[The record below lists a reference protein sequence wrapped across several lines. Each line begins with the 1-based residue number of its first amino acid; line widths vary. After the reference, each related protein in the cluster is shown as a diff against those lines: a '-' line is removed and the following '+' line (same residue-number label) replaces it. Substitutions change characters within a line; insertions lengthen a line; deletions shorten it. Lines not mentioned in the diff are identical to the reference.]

1 MSKKPQAAT
10 HLVDVIRY
18 WAHQRPD
25 QEVLRFYPQGE
36 GDSLTLSFA
45 QLHQRCQ
52 AIASHLQP
60 YQGQHALLLYNN
72 GLDFLEALFACFYA
86 GVVAIPAYPPRKNHH
101 LQRLTALIHDCQ
113 ASVVLSASDISERA
127 QPLFL
132 EANDTQLLNLPW
144 LNTDR
149 FASNTCVNFQP
160 MAIDADDLAFIQYTS
175 GSTGK
180 PKGVML
186 SHKNLMCNIRMAERA
201 FALPSNARCVSW
213 LPLFHDMGLI
223 GSVMAPLYWGAGS
236 ILMPPAAFLQRPL
249 RWLKLLDKY
258 GKLSPVGCT
267 APNFSYQLCV
277 DSVSDEEAKNLNLS
291 QWIFALSGAEP
302 IRASTL
308 NAFSKKFAVSGFSEA
323 ALVPAYGMAECTVL
337 ATCRQN
343 KPIASLRVDSHVL
356 ADNQLIKSDN
366 GNLTLTSS
374 GSSCAPQELRIV
386 HPNSLSTL
394 NDTQVGEIWLAGDHI
409 GQGYWQQPALSEQVF
424 NAFTAEGDGP
434 FLRTGDLGSLIDGE
448 LFVTGRIKDLLI
460 IRGNNH
466 YPQDIELSVM
476 RATDGVQAEHTAA
489 FTIEHDEQEKL
500 VIVQEVQRQ
509 QQRQWPSEEKAREIA
524 NTIAREHGIECH
536 AIAFIRFASIP
547 KTSSGKIQRHACKA
561 AFLNNTLSLIG
572 LWQANR
578 RSVHTLPVRPKV
590 SLSDIT
596 TEKLEQWIVQW
607 LAEKTG
613 IAKTLIPVDAPLD
626 GLGLDSVDLVQ
637 LSGELESW
645 LAKPMPHTLVWEQ
658 DHIRGLA
665 QALIDLA
672 QTELKQSNFDN
683 EEIEGFI

>member
-149 FASNTCVNFQP
+149 VASNTCVNFQP

-201 FALPSNARCVSW
+201 FGLPNNARCVSW

-236 ILMPPAAFLQRPL
+236 VLMPPAAFLQKPL

-258 GKLSPVGCT
+258 GKFSPVGCT

-277 DSVSDEEAKNLNLS
+277 DSVTDEQAAELDLS

-308 NAFSKKFAVSGFSEA
+308 EAFSKKFAVSGFSPS

-337 ATCRQN
+337 ASCRQD
-343 KPIASLRVDSHVL
+343 KAITSLRVASHTL
-356 ADNQLIKSDN
+356 ADNRLIPDNN
-366 GNLTLTSS
+366 GNLVLTSS

-386 HPNSLSTL
+386 HPDTL
-394 NDTQVGEIWLAGDHI
+394 TTLADTHVGEIWLAGDHI
-409 GQGYWQQPALSEQVF
+409 GQGYWQQPTLSEQVF
-424 NAFTAEGDGP
+424 NAYTAEGDGP
-434 FLRTGDLGSLIDGE
+434 FLRTGDLGSLIGGE

-466 YPQDIELSVM
+466 YPQDIELTVM
-476 RATDGVQAEHTAA
+476 QAAEGVQAEHTAA

-509 QQRQWPSEEKAREIA
+509 HQRQWPTDEKAREIRNA
-524 NTIAREHGIECH
+524 IAREHGIECH

-561 AFLNNTLSLIG
+561 AFLQDTLNVIG
-572 LWQANR
+572 LWQADSR
-578 RSVHTLPVRPKV
+578 TAKVLPKHPNVPMAEIAA
-590 SLSDIT
+590 DD
-596 TEKLEQWIVQW
+596 LEQWVVAW
-607 LAEKTG
+607 LAQKTG
-613 IAKTLIPVDAPLD
+613 LTADQIPVDAPLD

-637 LSGELESW
+637 LSGELEAW
-645 LAKPMPHTLVWEQ
+645 LAKPMPHTL
-658 DHIRGLA
+658 D
-665 QALIDLA
+665 
-672 QTELKQSNFDN
+672 
-683 EEIEGFI
+683 

>member
-1 MSKKPQAAT
+1 MSQTPVSVT
-10 HLVDVIRY
+10 HLVDVIRH
-18 WAHQRPD
+18 WATLRPE
-25 QEVLRFYPQGE
+25 QEALRFYPQGE
-36 GDSLTLSFA
+36 GDSINISFA
-45 QLHQRCQ
+45 QLDQRCQ
-52 AIASHLQP
+52 TIASQLQD

-86 GVVAIPAYPPRKNHH
+86 GVVAVPAYPPRRNHH
-101 LQRLTALIHDCQ
+101 LQRLSALIQDCQ
-113 ASVVLSASDISERA
+113 ASIVLSASDISERA
-127 QPLFL
+127 QPLFAESEDAQML
-132 EANDTQLLNLPW
+132 TLPW
-144 LNTDR
+144 LNTDQITV
-149 FASNTCVNFQP
+149 AATPYQAP
-160 MAIDADDLAFIQYTS
+160 TIDANSLAFIQYTS

-201 FALPSNARCVSW
+201 FGLPNNARCVSW

-236 ILMPPAAFLQRPL
+236 VLMPPAAFLQKPL

-258 GKLSPVGCT
+258 GKISPVGCT

-277 DSVSDEEAKNLNLS
+277 DNVTDEQAAELDLS

-308 NAFSKKFAVSGFSEA
+308 EAFSKKFAVSGFSPS

-337 ATCRQN
+337 ASCRQD
-343 KPIASLRVDSHVL
+343 KAITSLRVANHTL
-356 ADNQLIKSDN
+356 ADNRLIPDDN
-366 GNLTLTSS
+366 GNLVLTSS

-386 HPNSLSTL
+386 HPDTL
-394 NDTQVGEIWLAGDHI
+394 TTLADTHVGEIWLAGDHI
-409 GQGYWQQPALSEQVF
+409 GQGYWQQPTLSEQVF
-424 NAFTAEGDGP
+424 NAYTAEGDGP

-466 YPQDIELSVM
+466 YPQDIELTVM
-476 RATDGVQAEHTAA
+476 QATEGVQAEHTAA

-509 QQRQWPSEEKAREIA
+509 QQRQWPTEEKARDIRNA
-524 NTIAREHGIECH
+524 VAREHGIECH

-561 AFLNNTLSLIG
+561 AFLQNNLNLIG
-572 LWQANR
+572 LWQADTRTAN
-578 RSVHTLPVRPKV
+578 SLPTHPNIP
-590 SLSDIT
+590 LNAIA
-596 TEKLEQWIVQW
+596 TEDLEQWVVNW
-607 LAEKTG
+607 LAQKTG
-613 IAKTLIPVDAPLD
+613 IAAEQIPIDAPLD

-637 LSGELESW
+637 LSGELEGW
-645 LAKPMPHTLVWEQ
+645 LGKPMPHTLVWEQ

-665 QALIDLA
+665 KALIA
-672 QTELKQSNFDN
+672 IAKEENSQPMFDS
-683 EEIEGFI
+683 EEVEGFI